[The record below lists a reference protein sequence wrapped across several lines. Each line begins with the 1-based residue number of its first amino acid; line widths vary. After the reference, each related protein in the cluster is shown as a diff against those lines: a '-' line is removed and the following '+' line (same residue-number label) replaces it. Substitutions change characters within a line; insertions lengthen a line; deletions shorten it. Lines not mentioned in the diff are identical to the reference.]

1 MPRAADKAKRIILG
15 IDPGLASTGWGILED
30 QSHKRGGKLL
40 CVEYGTI
47 ETKADRPR
55 AERLCFILKQTRLII
70 KKYKPSLA
78 AIENLYFGKNVSSAI
93 PVAEGRGVISA
104 AIAEQGI
111 PLLELTPNTIKAGV
125 AGVTRANKEQV
136 QEMVRIILELAEK
149 PKPDHAADALAA
161 AICAANMKEF

>member
-1 MPRAADKAKRIILG
+1 MG
-15 IDPGLASTGWGILED
+15 IDPGLASTGWGVLEERH
-30 QSHKRGGKLL
+30 SKRGEKLF

-47 ETKADRPR
+47 ETKADIPR
-55 AERLCFILKQTRLII
+55 AERLCFILKQMRLII

-111 PLLELTPNTIKAGV
+111 PLLEFTPGAIKLGVSGAARAG
-125 AGVTRANKEQV
+125 KKQV
-136 QEMVRIILELAEK
+136 QEMVRIILELEEQ

-161 AICAANMKEF
+161 AICAANVKEFV